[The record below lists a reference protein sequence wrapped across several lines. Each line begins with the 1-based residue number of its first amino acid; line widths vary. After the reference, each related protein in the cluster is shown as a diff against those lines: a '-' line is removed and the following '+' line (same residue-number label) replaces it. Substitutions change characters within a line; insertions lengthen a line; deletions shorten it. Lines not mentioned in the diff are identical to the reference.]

1 MQGGLD
7 LIDNK
12 CIVSITLL
20 NIYVILITLPENPSY
35 CTGSDRTLAT
45 VITIVS
51 SLLII
56 CVCVSS
62 VTVTRGGAGALLTLT
77 RAPGAAHSH
86 VTPGPLVISN
96 LFLDLDQSANKELT
110 NSHKSWI
117 PYNGKQPLQVNFQK

>member
-1 MQGGLD
+1 M
-7 LIDNK
+7 
-12 CIVSITLL
+12 LL
-20 NIYVILITLPENPSY
+20 NNYVILITLPENPSY
-35 CTGSDRTLAT
+35 CTGSDRALAA

-96 LFLDLDQSANKELT
+96 LFLDLDQSANKEFT
-110 NSHKSWI
+110 NSQKS
-117 PYNGKQPLQVNFQK
+117 